1 MTLRHATRR
10 KIRYLVLPSI
20 LLSSLLQATNS
31 NANEIDKF
39 KVNQYKIYTHLRI
52 IDDTNYRC
60 VVSLWEL
67 ESKWNPKANNPKS
80 SAYGIPQLLG
90 MKETNPFKQIDLG
103 LKYLDKR
110 FNGDAC
116 KALAYHRKNGS
127 Y

>member
-10 KIRYLVLPSI
+10 KIRYLVIPSI
-20 LLSSLLQATNS
+20 LLNSLLNTNNS

-39 KVNQYKIYTHLRI
+39 KVNQYKIYAHLRI

-90 MKETNPFKQIDLG
+90 MKETNPYKQIDLG
-103 LKYLDKR
+103 LKYLDAR
-110 FNGDAC
+110 FNGDGC